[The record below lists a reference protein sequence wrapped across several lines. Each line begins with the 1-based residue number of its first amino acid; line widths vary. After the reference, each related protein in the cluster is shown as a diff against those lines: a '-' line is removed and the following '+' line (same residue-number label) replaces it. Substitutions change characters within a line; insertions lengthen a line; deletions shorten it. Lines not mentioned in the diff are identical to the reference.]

1 MPNMFK
7 FILKPK
13 HLIEFIML
21 LQYLFDIVF
30 VLDLQLRVSITT
42 KVLSSNPVHGEV
54 CDDDK
59 IMIKLDIFF
68 QFVTEVLDEFRYY

>member
-1 MPNMFK
+1 MFK
-7 FILKPK
+7 FILRPK
-13 HLIEFIML
+13 HLIQFIML
-21 LQYLFDIVF
+21 LQF
-30 VLDLQLRVSITT
+30 VLDLQLPVSITT

>member
-1 MPNMFK
+1 MFR
-7 FILKPK
+7 FILRPK
-13 HLIEFIML
+13 HLIQFIML
-21 LQYLFDIVF
+21 LQYLFDIMF
-30 VLDLQLRVSITT
+30 VLDLQLPVSITT